1 MKRKILSFFL
11 ILAVLLSSLLTV
23 SCGTLNVDRPQAE
36 QKQEQVQT
44 EQKQEQTQ
52 PEQKQEQIPEQKQEE
67 KAPEKE
73 EEKTPEKE
81 EPAIDEN
88 GIYTSKEDVALYLWT
103 YKKLPS
109 NFMTKSSA
117 EKLGWSGGGLDK
129 YQKNACIGGDNFGNR
144 EGLLPKNHKYKECDI
159 DTMGAKSRGAKR
171 LVFASDYSLIYYTE
185 DHYSSFEL
193 LYGTE

>member
-1 MKRKILSFFL
+1 MKRKLLSIFL
-11 ILAVLLSSLLTV
+11 ILAVLMGSILTV

-36 QKQEQVQT
+36 QKQEQIQN
-44 EQKQEQTQ
+44 EQKQEQV
-52 PEQKQEQIPEQKQEE
+52 PEQKQEE
-67 KAPEKE
+67 KAPEKQ
-73 EEKTPEKE
+73 EEKLPEKKDE
-81 EPAIDEN
+81 KPAIDED
-88 GIYTSKEDVALYLWT
+88 GYYTSKEDVALYLWT

-185 DHYSSFEL
+185 DHYSTFEL